1 MLIPRRTLMAILVVG
16 ASLALTGSWAE
27 AQDRAQRYVRFE
39 HQSRVSYGRLDGET
53 IHELRGSIFESAA
66 KTGQTYALRDVK
78 LLVPCEPSKVLAV
91 GRNYGS
97 HIGDVPKPANP
108 ELFFK
113 SASSLL
119 DPGGEIVIPPG
130 TEDCHYEAEMVI
142 VIGKKAKN
150 VSVEDAG
157 EYVFGVTCGN
167 DVSARDWQL
176 NDMQWW
182 RAKAS
187 DTFAPAG
194 PWIVVGVD
202 YDDLL
207 LTARLNGEVKQ
218 QQRTSDLIFN
228 VHEVVSFTS
237 RYVTLLPGDMIYT
250 GTPGQTSAMKSGD
263 VVEIEIEG
271 IGVLRNRVQ

>member
-1 MLIPRRTLMAILVVG
+1 MLIPRRTFLAILVVG
-16 ASLALTGSWAE
+16 ASLTGTWAA
-27 AQDRAQRYVRFE
+27 AQDSAEHYVRFK
-39 HQSRVSYGRLDGET
+39 HQSRVSYGLLDGET
-53 IHELRGSIFESAA
+53 VHELRGSIFESIV
-66 KTGQTYALRDVK
+66 KTGQTHALRDVK
-78 LLVPCEPSKVLAV
+78 LLVPCEPSNVLAV

-113 SASSLL
+113 SPSALL
-119 DPGGEIVIPPG
+119 DPEGEIVIPPG
-130 TEDCHYEAEMVI
+130 TEDCHYEAELVI

-157 EYVFGVTCGN
+157 EYVFGITCGN
-167 DVSARDWQL
+167 DVSARDWQQ

-194 PWIVVGVD
+194 PLIVVGVD
-202 YDDLL
+202 SDDLL